1 MNRDYLLS
9 DAKDRVLE
17 LAENYTPPN
26 PHSYQLPG
34 KTGLEALKLALNDL
48 ALSGRATPHDVTV
61 ATKLAYII
69 SGGDTDIT
77 RTLSEEDILELE
89 RKAITEL
96 GRDPAT
102 LDRMQHMLEKGK
114 PLRN

>member
-1 MNRDYLLS
+1 
-9 DAKDRVLE
+9 
-17 LAENYTPPN
+17 
-26 PHSYQLPG
+26 
-34 KTGLEALKLALNDL
+34 
-48 ALSGRATPHDVTV
+48 
-61 ATKLAYII
+61 
-69 SGGDTDIT
+69 
-77 RTLSEEDILELE
+77 LE